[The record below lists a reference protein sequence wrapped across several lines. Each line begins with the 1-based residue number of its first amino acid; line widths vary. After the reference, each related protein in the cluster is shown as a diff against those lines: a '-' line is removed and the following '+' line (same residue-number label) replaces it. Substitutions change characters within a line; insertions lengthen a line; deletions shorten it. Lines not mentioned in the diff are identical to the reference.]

1 MNFTFAIT
9 TDYSNISRLNQVR
22 ESIYNLNI
30 PNYEVLVIGG
40 KDYSHYI
47 DTTFLYFNDKKY
59 PGWTTKKK
67 NILVETARYENV
79 VLMHDYFLF
88 DANWHKSFVEF
99 GNDWDICSNQQ
110 LLIDG
115 KRHFTDWVTWDDPVF
130 PRYTSLSY
138 DDWSRTRYMYMSG
151 GYFIVKKHVVMD
163 NPFNESLMH
172 GQAEDVEWSLRVRDK
187 YRMVCNGNAI
197 VRHNKVHRD
206 AKYAK

>member
-9 TDYSNISRLNQVR
+9 TDYSDINRLNEVR
-22 ESIYNLNI
+22 ESIYNLKI
-30 PNYEVLVIGG
+30 PNYEVLIIGG

-67 NILVETARYENV
+67 NILVETSRYENV

-88 DANWHKSFVEF
+88 DDNWYNSFVEF

-110 LLIDG
+110 LLING

-138 DDWSRTRYMYMSG
+138 DDWSRTQHMYMSG

-197 VRHNKVHRD
+197 VQHNKVHRD
-206 AKYAK
+206 AK

>member
-9 TDYSNISRLNQVR
+9 TDYSDINRLNEVR
-22 ESIYNLNI
+22 ESIYNLKI
-30 PNYEVLVIGG
+30 PNYEVMIIGG

-67 NILVETARYENV
+67 NILVETSRYENV

-88 DANWHKSFVEF
+88 DDNWYNSFVEF

-110 LLIDG
+110 LLING

-138 DDWSRTRYMYMSG
+138 DDWSRTQHMYVSG

-197 VRHNKVHRD
+197 VQHNKVHRD
-206 AKYAK
+206 AK

>member
-9 TDYSNISRLNQVR
+9 TDYSDINRLNEVR
-22 ESIYNLNI
+22 ESIYNLKI
-30 PNYEVLVIGG
+30 PNYEVLIIGG

-67 NILVETARYENV
+67 NILVETSRYENV
-79 VLMHDYFLF
+79 ILMHDYFLF
-88 DANWHKSFVEF
+88 DDNWYNSFVEF
-99 GNDWDICSNQQ
+99 GNEWDICSNQQ
-110 LLIDG
+110 LLING

-138 DDWSRTRYMYMSG
+138 DDWSRTQHMYMSG

-187 YRMVCNGNAI
+187 YRMVCNGNAR
-197 VRHNKVHRD
+197 VQHNKVHRD
-206 AKYAK
+206 AK

>member
-9 TDYSNISRLNQVR
+9 TDYSDINRLNEVR
-22 ESIYNLNI
+22 ESIYNLKI
-30 PNYEVLVIGG
+30 PNYEVLIIGG

-79 VLMHDYFLF
+79 ILMHDYFLF
-88 DANWHKSFVEF
+88 DDNWYNSFVEF
-99 GNDWDICSNQQ
+99 GNEWDICSNQQ
-110 LLIDG
+110 LLING

-138 DDWSRTRYMYMSG
+138 DDWSRTQHMYMSG

-187 YRMVCNGNAI
+187 YRMVCNGKAI
-197 VRHNKVHRD
+197 VQHNKVHRD
-206 AKYAK
+206 AK

>member
-9 TDYSNISRLNQVR
+9 TDYSDINRLNEVR
-22 ESIYNLNI
+22 ESIYNLKI
-30 PNYEVLVIGG
+30 PNYEVLIIGG
-40 KDYSHYI
+40 KDYSHYN

-67 NILVETARYENV
+67 NILVETSRYENV

-88 DANWHKSFVEF
+88 DDNWHKSFVEF

-110 LLIDG
+110 LLING

-138 DDWSRTRYMYMSG
+138 DDWSRTQHMYMSG

-197 VRHNKVHRD
+197 VQHNKVHRD
-206 AKYAK
+206 AK

>member
-9 TDYSNISRLNQVR
+9 TDYSDINRLNEVR
-22 ESIYNLNI
+22 ESIYNLKI
-30 PNYEVLVIGG
+30 PNYEVLIIGG

-67 NILVETARYENV
+67 NILVETSRYENV
-79 VLMHDYFLF
+79 ILMHDYFLF
-88 DANWHKSFVEF
+88 DDNWYNSFVEF
-99 GNDWDICSNQQ
+99 GNEWDICSNQQ
-110 LLIDG
+110 LLING

-138 DDWSRTRYMYMSG
+138 DDWSRTQHMYMSG

-197 VRHNKVHRD
+197 VQHNKVHRD
-206 AKYAK
+206 AK

>member
-9 TDYSNISRLNQVR
+9 TDYSDINRLNEVR
-22 ESIYNLNI
+22 ESIYNLKI
-30 PNYEVLVIGG
+30 PTYEVLIIGG
-40 KDYSHYI
+40 KDYSHYN

-67 NILVETARYENV
+67 NILVETSRYENV

-88 DANWHKSFVEF
+88 DDNWYNSFVEF

-138 DDWSRTRYMYMSG
+138 DDWSRTQHMYMSG

-197 VRHNKVHRD
+197 VQHNKVHRD
-206 AKYAK
+206 AK